1 MLPTSA
7 PAVERIM
14 IMTVKDYLNR
24 GYELQR
30 EIKIKT
36 EQLENINEAM
46 TNLTATLDG
55 IKVMKTPTTSS
66 IENGVVRVVELKE
79 DISSSIARLA
89 IIGTEAMLVIK
100 KLGNLKTESIL
111 IKHYVGFKS
120 WDIIAQEMNMA
131 RKTIINR
138 HYYAILK
145 LEEMLKD
152 SPLLGDDDVA

>member
-1 MLPTSA
+1 
-7 PAVERIM
+7 
-14 IMTVKDYLNR
+14 MTVKDYLNR

-36 EQLENINEAM
+36 EQLENINESM

-66 IENGVVRVVELKE
+66 IENGVVRVLELKE